1 MQHAGV
7 VTARRSKMETAE
19 KTAVLSILTNLLLV
33 AINTGL
39 AVATGSLAIKANAVH
54 SLSDIVSSVIILL
67 GIKISQRSSPAFPY
81 GLYKLENLVAL
92 SSSLLIFYAGY
103 EICREVFGGAQPQLT
118 AIPLA
123 VLGIILSILINWAF
137 SRYELKK
144 GEETGSPSLIADA
157 RHNWTDMLSSLVI
170 LCALAG
176 DAIGFAIDRY
186 AALIVVAFIARSAFA
201 IFLDSV
207 RVLLDAS
214 LDYPTL
220 NRIREVVLADPR
232 VSAINEIW
240 ARNAGRYK
248 FVELD
253 LSFNIR
259 DLGKGHALSQELA
272 GQIKKEIA
280 NIDRIL
286 IHYQPHT
293 RDYMT
298 IGTPLGGDR
307 LSISEHFGEA
317 PCFKLITVYLRDG
330 TITEEHLLQNPF
342 LQEEKGKGIKVAQWL
357 LQNRLDVLVAK
368 RPQEGKGPGYVFGSA
383 GVEVLLTEETEAD
396 KALVLAKKELH
407 IPIPEG
413 GE

>member
-1 MQHAGV
+1 MHGRQPPQDALGAGDEGGMAPGEGRDRKRFAGFRMHLFGQDPRGQGMVRHPFEQGEGLTHLLV
-7 VTARRSKMETAE
+7 VFCPTGKVICQPQGAE
-19 KTAVLSILTNLLLV
+19 KPGITRITAAGPVV
-33 AINTGL
+33 AI
-39 AVATGSLAIKANAVH
+39 
-54 SLSDIVSSVIILL
+54 
-67 GIKISQRSSPAFPY
+67 
-81 GLYKLENLVAL
+81 
-92 SSSLLIFYAGY
+92 
-103 EICREVFGGAQPQLT
+103 
-118 AIPLA
+118 
-123 VLGIILSILINWAF
+123 
-137 SRYELKK
+137 
-144 GEETGSPSLIADA
+144 
-157 RHNWTDMLSSLVI
+157 
-170 LCALAG
+170 
-176 DAIGFAIDRY
+176 
-186 AALIVVAFIARSAFA
+186 
-201 IFLDSV
+201 
-207 RVLLDAS
+207 
-214 LDYPTL
+214 
-220 NRIREVVLADPR
+220 
-232 VSAINEIW
+232 
-240 ARNAGRYK
+240 
-248 FVELD
+248 
-253 LSFNIR
+253 SFNIR